1 MKYPRRN
8 VLQAA
13 AAAAAMP
20 AISRAARAQS
30 YPSRPITIIVPN
42 PPGGPTDVLAR
53 ILAEQ
58 MRSSLGQPLI
68 IENVGGAEGSV
79 GTGRAARAKPDGY
92 TVNIGGLS
100 TTLNG
105 AFYSLSY
112 DVLTDFAPLA
122 LLASSADVMFARRT
136 LPANNMKEL
145 IAWLKDNPAKGT
157 TGIGAAISHLC
168 AALFQKATGTEL
180 TLVPYRTAN
189 VALQDLVAGQ
199 IDLVFT
205 TSDRLVLM
213 QSGSVKA
220 LAVTS
225 ETRLALAPEVATF
238 AEIGLPLL
246 SLSIWYGVFAPKDT
260 PADILRRLSSAAAD
274 ALEDAA
280 VRSRL
285 EGLGFV
291 VFPHELRTPKAL
303 GTLVK
308 AEAEKWWPIIKDLGI
323 RAQ

>member
-1 MKYPRRN
+1 MKYPRRK

-13 AAAAAMP
+13 AAAVAMP

-58 MRSSLGQPLI
+58 MRGSLGQPLI

-92 TVNIGGLS
+92 TINIGGLS

-168 AALFQKATGTEL
+168 AALFQKATGTAL

-238 AEIGLPLL
+238 AEIGLPPP
-246 SLSIWYGVFAPKDT
+246 FAFHLVWR
-260 PADILRRLSSAAAD
+260 LRAKGYAGRHSSQ
-274 ALEDAA
+274 
-280 VRSRL
+280 
-285 EGLGFV
+285 
-291 VFPHELRTPKAL
+291 
-303 GTLVK
+303 
-308 AEAEKWWPIIKDLGI
+308 AEQ
-323 RAQ
+323 RRC